1 MGYVY
6 TTREAVKG
14 ALGSKLTARDD
25 TQVDEAIE
33 TASRNVER
41 LCNRAH
47 FYPWTGTRHFDY
59 PQYGYGAR
67 PWELELDEHG
77 LITLTSITAGG
88 TALTVADLILE
99 PRNSGPP
106 YTSIAADTDTGAT
119 FGAGTG
125 GDQRRVAVTGLFGYS
140 DDSKPAGA
148 LAEALDTSE
157 PGVDVTDS
165 SGIGVGTLL
174 KCESERMNVTG
185 RDLLDTNQ
193 NTSAALDADDSDVEV
208 GLTDGTQFHVGEELW
223 INAEA
228 MRLVAIS
235 GNTGTVERAV
245 NGTVL
250 AAHLTAQDIYA
261 PRRLTVERAA
271 AGSTAAAHDTAT
283 ALTRWAVPG
292 GVWSLT
298 LAEAVAQVENEQ
310 AGYARI
316 TGEGE
321 GARETGG
328 RQVESLRRQ
337 IRSVYGR
344 SRGPLAV

>member
-1 MGYVY
+1 MGYWY

-33 TASRNVER
+33 TASRSVEQ

-47 FYPWTGTRHFDY
+47 FYPWTGTRHFDH
-59 PQYGYGAR
+59 PQNGYGR
-67 PWELELDEHG
+67 TWEVELDEFP

-88 TALTVADLILE
+88 TALTIADLILE

-106 YTSIAADTDTGAT
+106 YTTIAADTDTGAT
-119 FGAGTG
+119 FGAGSG
-125 GDQRRVAVTGLFGYS
+125 GDQRRVAVTGLWGYS

-165 SGIGVGTLL
+165 SKIGVGTLL
-174 KCESERMNVTG
+174 KCESERMNVTA
-185 RDLLDTNQ
+185 RDLLDTGQ
-193 NTSAALDADDSDVEV
+193 NTSAALDADDTDDAV
-208 GLTDGTQFHVGEELW
+208 GLTDGAQFHVGEELW
-223 INAEA
+223 INSEA
-228 MRLVAIS
+228 MLLVAIS
-235 GNTGTVERAV
+235 GNTGTVKRAW
-245 NGTVL
+245 NGTRL

-261 PRRLTVERAA
+261 PRRLTVERGA
-271 AGSTAAAHDTAT
+271 AGTTAAAHDTAT
-283 ALTRWAVPG
+283 ALTRWAPPG

-298 LAEAVAQVENEQ
+298 VAEAIAQVENEQ

-328 RQVESLRRQ
+328 RQVESLRKQVRN
-337 IRSVYGR
+337 RYGR
-344 SRGPLAV
+344 SRGPVAV